1 MWNSG
6 NGHTIGPAGSSW
18 PRDAVRRKLAR
29 CESTTPLGRPV
40 LPLVKKMTCGS
51 VSTSAGSSTGVSSS
65 ASAASASGTTAV
77 TVALDRRPDD
87 REAYHRIPARRQTTA
102 PSATPCGIDREQ
114 RRPCGRDHV
123 ERFVGAQDAADG
135 GVDCAELCQR
145 DEAGHG
151 IQAGRAPHHDAVT
164 VPDPHAPERAR
175 RLVGPAVERPEGE
188 RGAVERG
195 GEPTGHGA
203 GGVVEDV
210 ADEEVTGHDRSTVFH
225 NSDSAVFARPPSAT
239 RGGPMAAAR
248 RTTVPPGSP
257 LVERAITRGLSDRYA
272 AAEEDVARI
281 IEATYRVIERTGTVD
296 PRVRDILDEAGF
308 SSPTFYRHFASKDEL
323 LLVIL
328 DDGRRRLA
336 DYLEHRMAK
345 ATTGRVRAW
354 IEGVAAQAVDR
365 AAASRTRPFLANTAR
380 IAEQFPTEQES
391 SQELL
396 LALLTD
402 AVRAAHRAG
411 EPPSTCPTRA
421 RCSI

>member
-1 MWNSG
+1 
-6 NGHTIGPAGSSW
+6 
-18 PRDAVRRKLAR
+18 
-29 CESTTPLGRPV
+29 
-40 LPLVKKMTCGS
+40 
-51 VSTSAGSSTGVSSS
+51 
-65 ASAASASGTTAV
+65 
-77 TVALDRRPDD
+77 
-87 REAYHRIPARRQTTA
+87 
-102 PSATPCGIDREQ
+102 
-114 RRPCGRDHV
+114 
-123 ERFVGAQDAADG
+123 
-135 GVDCAELCQR
+135 
-145 DEAGHG
+145 
-151 IQAGRAPHHDAVT
+151 
-164 VPDPHAPERAR
+164 
-175 RLVGPAVERPEGE
+175 
-188 RGAVERG
+188 
-195 GEPTGHGA
+195 
-203 GGVVEDV
+203 
-210 ADEEVTGHDRSTVFH
+210 
-225 NSDSAVFARPPSAT
+225 
-239 RGGPMAAAR
+239 MAAAR

-257 LVERAITRGLSDRYA
+257 LVERAIARGFSDRYA

-281 IEATYRVIERTGTVD
+281 IDATYRVIERTGTVD

-411 EPPSTCPTRA
+411 ELATTDVSRDSRAVFDLSFAFMERHVLAGTRPAPADVRHLVAFCERALGARSHGAPRA
-421 RCSI
+421 R